1 MSGVDPLAAGR
12 ADATLRVYELLKK
25 GRAAK
30 KPENKTQYRGWAK
43 ALIQEWFLEAGSFG
57 E

>member
-1 MSGVDPLAAGR
+1 MSGVDPFAAGR